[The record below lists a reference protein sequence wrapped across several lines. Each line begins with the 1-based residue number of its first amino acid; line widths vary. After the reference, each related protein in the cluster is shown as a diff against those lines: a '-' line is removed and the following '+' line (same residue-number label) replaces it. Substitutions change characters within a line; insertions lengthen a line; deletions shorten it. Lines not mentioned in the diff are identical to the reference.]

1 MSATGKN
8 NSEDQPVFSMV
19 IPIKWG
25 EMDAYGHVNNT
36 VFFRL
41 FEEARIQWLSSL
53 SLSADGSGQGP
64 IIITT
69 GATFLRE
76 MGYPA
81 NVRVELRTG
90 KAGNTSLETFYRLV
104 DEDSRV
110 QYAEGYAKVVWFD
123 HTTRGSTALP
133 GSLRALAA
141 E

>member
-1 MSATGKN
+1 MSTTGKN
-8 NSEDQPVFSMV
+8 SAVKPVYSMV

-41 FEEARIQWLSSL
+41 FEEVRIQWLSSL

-81 NVRVELRTG
+81 NVRVELLTG

-123 HTTRGSTALP
+123 HKTRGSTALP
-133 GSLRALAA
+133 DSLRALAA